1 MKNTF
6 LVGVA
11 AAALLAGINVAS
23 AQGTMERQ
31 PAAGGSPPAAEMNK
45 GGAEQKGKAAVEQ
58 KGKAGAE
65 IKSEKPATN
74 AQAPA
79 GNAQAQDK
87 MKADTKADTSAKPD
101 KAKAQDAQ
109 KQDGKAQ
116 DDKAKNAQSKPG
128 DAKSGT
134 SAQGDSK
141 ATTGQGSAGGAKASL
156 TVEQKTKIRETVIKS
171 SNAPRV
177 TNVNFTVNVGTVIP
191 RTVKFAPLPTI
202 LVEYNPSWRGYDYFI
217 VGDQIVIVD
226 PRTLRIV
233 AVLDV

>member
-11 AAALLAGINVAS
+11 AAALLSGISIAS

-31 PAAGGSPPAAEMNK
+31 PAAGSAQPAPEIDKPA
-45 GGAEQKGKAAVEQ
+45 GAEK

-65 IKSEKPATN
+65 TKSQKPATT
-74 AQAPA
+74 AQAP
-79 GNAQAQDK
+79 DK

-109 KQDGKAQ
+109 KQDN
-116 DDKAKNAQSKPG
+116 KAKNAQSKPASEP
-128 DAKSGT
+128 AKSGA
-134 SAQGDSK
+134 SAQGETKSGSSTTVQGQSGSSST
-141 ATTGQGSAGGAKASL
+141 ATSGQAAGGAKASL
-156 TVEQKTKIRETVIKS
+156 TVEQKTKIRETVLKS

-177 TNVNFTVNVGTVIP
+177 SNVNFSVSVGTVIP
-191 RTVKFAPLPTI
+191 RTVKFVRVPTI
-202 LVEYNPSWRGYDYFI
+202 LVEYYPSWRGYEYFI